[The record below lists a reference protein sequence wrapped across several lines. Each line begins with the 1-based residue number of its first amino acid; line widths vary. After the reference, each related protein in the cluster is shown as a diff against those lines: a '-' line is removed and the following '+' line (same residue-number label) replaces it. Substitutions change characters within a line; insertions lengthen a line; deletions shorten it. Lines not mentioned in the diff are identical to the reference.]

1 MSDSNLEAIH
11 ETLLRIERQLEVMAF
26 RLDNI
31 DDLQQYQAH
40 FVTADELSDRVNERT
55 KELLDRMDD
64 DEESS

>member
-1 MSDSNLEAIH
+1 MSKTNLEEIH
-11 ETLLRIERQLEVMAF
+11 ETLLRIERLLEVMAF

-55 KELLDRMDD
+55 KVLLNRM
-64 DEESS
+64 DEESQ